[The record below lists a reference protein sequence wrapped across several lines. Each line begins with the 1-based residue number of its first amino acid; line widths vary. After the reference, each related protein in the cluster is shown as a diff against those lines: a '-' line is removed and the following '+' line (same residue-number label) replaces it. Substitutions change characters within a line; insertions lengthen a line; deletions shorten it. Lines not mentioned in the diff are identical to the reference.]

1 MLTFTQQM
9 ARNWGNVRG
18 GNADMTGMA
27 GAPPLISARGISK
40 SFGGVEVLRNV
51 DLDLTPGE
59 VHALLGE
66 NGAGKSTFAKILAGV
81 HRPTRG
87 TISLSGKLV
96 DILSPIGAQRFGIT
110 LIHQEPISFPD
121 LSVAENLV
129 IGRAGGKPLGR
140 VRWAEL
146 AQDARRLMSLLDVP
160 IDVTLPM
167 RGLSIADQQMVEI
180 ARALASD
187 SRLIIMDEPTAALTP
202 KEVETLF
209 GIVRRLRDEGRT
221 IVFISHRLEEVRA
234 ICDRVT
240 VFRDGEKID
249 TAATE
254 TLSDADIIR
263 RMIGRPLNDYLHRG
277 TSHVGAVALAVR
289 NLSLPGR
296 FEDISFEVRKG
307 EIVGLGGLVGAGR
320 TDVARAIFG
329 VAPAAS
335 GDILVD
341 GNRVVISQ
349 PTDAIALGIAF
360 VPEDRAVAGIFR
372 SLSVESNITAAVL
385 GKIARGGFVR
395 RTAERALARQ
405 SVERLR
411 IRLASLRQPI
421 GELSGGNQQ
430 KAILARWLLADPQIL
445 ILDEPT
451 RGIDIGV
458 KAEFYDMIGDLAA
471 DGRAILLISSELPEL
486 LALSDRVLV
495 MSEGRLT
502 ADIPRAAASQEA
514 IMHAAVPRASRA
526 GLGA

>member
-1 MLTFTQQM
+1 
-9 ARNWGNVRG
+9 
-18 GNADMTGMA
+18 MTELK
-27 GAPPLISARGISK
+27 PLVSARGISK

-51 DLDLTPGE
+51 DLDLMPGE

-87 TISLSGKLV
+87 TIELGGKAV
-96 DILSPIGAQRFGIT
+96 EIGSPIGAQRLGIT

-129 IGRAGGKPLGR
+129 IGQVGGKPLGR

-146 AQDARRLMSLLDVP
+146 AKEARRLMGLLNVP
-160 IDVTLPM
+160 IDVTVPM

-209 GIVRRLRDEGRT
+209 TIVRRLREEGRT
-221 IVFISHRLEEVRA
+221 IIFISHRLEEVRA

-240 VFRDGEKID
+240 IFRDGDKIE
-249 TAATE
+249 TAE
-254 TLSDADIIR
+254 TASLTDADIIR
-263 RMIGRPLNDYLHRG
+263 RMIGRPVADYLHRG
-277 TSHVGAVALAVR
+277 VGHVGAVALSVR
-289 NLSLPGR
+289 GLTLPGR
-296 FEDISFEVRKG
+296 FENISFDVRKG

-335 GDILVD
+335 GTIEID
-341 GNRVVISQ
+341 GKPAEIRE
-349 PTDAIALGIAF
+349 PTDAIARGVAF
-360 VPEDRAVAGIFR
+360 VSEDRAIAGIFR
-372 SLSVESNITAAVL
+372 SLSVETNITAAVPER
-385 GKIARGGFVR
+385 IAPKGIIR
-395 RTAERALARQ
+395 RAVEKALAKE
-405 SVERLR
+405 SVEKLR
-411 IRLASLRQPI
+411 IRLATVRQPI

-430 KAILARWLLADPQIL
+430 KAILARWLLAEPDIL

-458 KAEFYDMIGDLAA
+458 KAEFYDRIGELAA
-471 DGRAILLISSELPEL
+471 AGRAILLISSELPEL
-486 LALSDRVLV
+486 LALSDRILV
-495 MSEGRLT
+495 MSEGKLT
-502 ADIPRAAASQEA
+502 ADIPRAEASQET
-514 IMHAAVPRASRA
+514 IMHAAVPRSGRHTVS
-526 GLGA
+526 GAAA